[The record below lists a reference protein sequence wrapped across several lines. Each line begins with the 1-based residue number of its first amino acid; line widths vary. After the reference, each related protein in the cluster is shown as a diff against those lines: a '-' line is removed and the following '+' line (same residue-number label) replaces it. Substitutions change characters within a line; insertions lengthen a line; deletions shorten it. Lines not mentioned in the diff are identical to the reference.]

1 MYLTNIEKVL
11 KHFANIRKVY
21 SKAFTNML
29 EDDSFSP
36 NEINVLIF
44 LNNNPKKNTSK
55 ELCKYLDVSKGL
67 VCRSIDSLLKKDLI
81 KIKPDDEDKRIQR
94 IILSKKSDKIIK
106 QILDA
111 KKEMDKIIL
120 KELSINEINQMEKT
134 IKKILNI
141 FEERAKNYEDKNV

>member
-21 SKAFTNML
+21 AKAFTNML

-36 NEINVLIF
+36 NEINILIF
-44 LNNNPKKNTSK
+44 LNNNPTKNTSK

-81 KIKPDDEDKRIQR
+81 KIKPDNTDKRVQH
-94 IILSKKSDKIIK
+94 IILANKSNEIIK
-106 QILDA
+106 QILNA
-111 KKEMDKIIL
+111 KDEIDKIIL
-120 KELSINEINQMEKT
+120 KEISIEEINQMEKT